1 MIRSAAALVL
11 AAALAAPA
19 IAAEEPPADS
29 AAPNAPPAAS
39 PLSPRRQPTP
49 ELLREREGERG
60 DRPAARRQKAE
71 QAEIDRLYQDVM
83 RRSAP
88 PPQTAR

>member
-1 MIRSAAALVL
+1 MI
-11 AAALAAPA
+11 
-19 IAAEEPPADS
+19 
-29 AAPNAPPAAS
+29 
-39 PLSPRRQPTP
+39 
-49 ELLREREGERG
+49 REREAERG